1 MQDGQNLGS
10 GRNVLRAIG
19 GVQSFASDVIARL
32 VAGEANAT
40 TALREDLIERFTTAI
55 VKPDAADFETLRPE
69 LRRAH
74 ISPTLFTDRYLPEI
88 ARRLGKA
95 WEDDTMTF
103 AEVTMG
109 AARLQAILR
118 QIGAGVI
125 ADAGTRDGGI
135 PTVLLIVPPG
145 QQHTLGAFVILGQL
159 RRKGISVCLRVGPS
173 TGDLRALLAARRFDG
188 AMISLA
194 LPEELRSA
202 RQMTAALREMT
213 AGQLPVAIGGAALTL
228 SPVPLDAPEAEI
240 VTNDLTLAITALGL
254 LPAAAMVHV

>member
-1 MQDGQNLGS
+1 MQDGQNMGS
-10 GRNVLRAIG
+10 GRTVLRAAG

-32 VAGEANAT
+32 VTGNPGM
-40 TALREDLIERFTTAI
+40 TAPLREDLIERLTAAV
-55 VKPDAADFETLRPE
+55 VKPDATDFETLRPE
-69 LRRAH
+69 LRRAR

-109 AARLQAILR
+109 SARLQAILR

-125 ADAGTRDGGI
+125 ADAGTREGGM

-173 TGDLRALLAARRFDG
+173 IGDLRALLAIRRFDG

-194 LPEELRSA
+194 IPEELAAA
-202 RQMTAALREMT
+202 RTLMASLRDMT
-213 AGQLPVAIGGAALTL
+213 AGRLRMALGGAALTL
-228 SPVPLDAPEAEI
+228 AAAPLEAPEADI
-240 VTNDLTLAITALGL
+240 VTNDLALAITALGL
-254 LPAAAMVHV
+254 LPAAVTVNV